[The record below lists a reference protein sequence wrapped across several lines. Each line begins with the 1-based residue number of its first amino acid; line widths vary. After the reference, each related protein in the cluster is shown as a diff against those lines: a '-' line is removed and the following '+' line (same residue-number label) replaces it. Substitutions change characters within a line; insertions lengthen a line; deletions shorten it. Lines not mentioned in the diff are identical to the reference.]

1 MASLPERQ
9 LADKSAEQL
18 YEQLWMGALRCGHDV
33 NEPEVPVIIP
43 GYEPATYDKKKG
55 HAMAVEARQRLDA
68 VHNHRLDMLKTLR
81 GSKSHKDLEPFE
93 RILIETQYWMGVEEW
108 HGSGSSNST
117 AAKKALTSSSS
128 RNAARRVSSAI
139 DEESSQGGAADGA
152 YHIPETPSYIR
163 GKLRDYQLEGVNWLL
178 GLHNRCING
187 ILADEMGLGKT
198 FQTIATLATLK
209 FTYGLPGPHL
219 VVCPKS
225 VVGNWYREVRQW
237 CPSLSVFKFHAPG
250 DIRPM
255 VVKAHLHPT
264 NNIKYDI
271 IVTTFEMILSEINT
285 FKKIPWQYLIVDE
298 AHKLKNEESRAHL
311 SLAMLKAN
319 WRLIITGTPLQ
330 NNLRELWALLHFLSP
345 ELFTDGASFEEWFDC
360 SSGHEDTNAVTRM
373 HLILAPVMIRR
384 LKADVNTGIPPKKE
398 IYVSCSLSRRQREW
412 YSTVI
417 AKDAELLNKQSG
429 GNISRLNNI
438 IMQLRKVVNHPY
450 LMVGGEDGPPFKTDE
465 GIVKHSGKMTVLDML
480 LRKLKQD
487 KEGKHKVLIFSQF
500 TMMLDVI
507 EDYLSMMGYMYCRI
521 DGSTSGLD
529 REMQMA
535 QFNSPNSEYFVFLLS
550 TRAGGLGINLQA
562 ANHVVLYDSDWNPQ
576 MDLQAQ
582 DRAHRIGQK
591 RSVRIYRFITDGTM
605 EERIYKRA
613 LKKLYLDAVV
623 VQQGR
628 IQQGSAKRS
637 GGSTEELLSMIR
649 FGAEEIFKSRGKDVT
664 EADIE
669 QLLADGE
676 AKQSALEGELKTSCQ
691 MSLASFKLG
700 ADDEN
705 LYEFEG
711 ITYNERDAAE
721 SKSLYIQLPEALV
734 GGVSQDEILEAC
746 IPYGE
751 VSKCLLHPNL
761 KEALVSFRT
770 VLGAVDAKKA
780 LTKADGK
787 NWTVHFASKE
797 AAAGNIVSLEM
808 IDACFNTG
816 AEKLGR
822 GQRVREAVVFYSDE
836 DVQRL
841 QQKREKAPPLKLP
854 KTPHF
859 PPFQLYN
866 SARLLEIHNA
876 EVAHL
881 VRNWRMKH
889 DRDDNA
895 SPRPGTSPTAANEDV
910 VTMPT
915 TADIEETTLTDQEQ
929 EEKER
934 LLSEGFPNWSNREFI
949 RLRAAITTGKVSIND
964 FRAIAARV
972 ETKSEGEVR
981 DYMQALL
988 ERGPRCIAKF
998 DAIEASVKKAE
1009 RKRKEEEDLLEAV
1022 KWKVENVVGNAE
1034 ESLKFPSSNTTRYD
1048 IGIDRKMFLAAYD
1061 RGLGV
1066 IPVIGQEVR
1075 GSPDLRFDIYYQTR
1089 SDAFFSQRLVQLM
1102 SQARKEWKQPDDGH
1116 GLELLNRRRKR
1127 GRSEGTPDAAESP
1140 IAESPTVANE
1150 ETA

>member
-1 MASLPERQ
+1 MASPQERL
-9 LADKSAEQL
+9 LADKSADQL
-18 YEQLWMGALRCGHDV
+18 YEQLWMGALRSGEDV
-33 NEPEVPVIIP
+33 NAPEVPVVVP

-55 HAMAVEARQRLDA
+55 HAVAVEARQRLDA
-68 VHNHRLDMLKTLR
+68 VHNHRMDMLKTLR
-81 GSKSHKDLEPFE
+81 GSKSHKELEPFE

-108 HGSGSSNST
+108 HSGASQSSSS
-117 AAKKALTSSSS
+117 AVAKKALSSLH
-128 RNAARRVSSAI
+128 RNAGRRAT
-139 DEESSQGGAADGA
+139 GAADDETSQSGA
-152 YHIPETPSYIR
+152 ATDVSYHIPETPSYIR
-163 GKLRDYQLEGVNWLL
+163 GKLRDYQIEGVNWIL

-237 CPSLSVFKFHAPG
+237 CPSLSVFKFHAPSS
-250 DIRPM
+250 IRPLM
-255 VVKAHLHPT
+255 VKAHLHPT
-264 NNIKYDI
+264 NNLKYDI
-271 IVTTFEMILSEINT
+271 IVTTFEMIISELST

-298 AHKLKNEESRAHL
+298 AHKLKNEESRAHS
-311 SLAMLKAN
+311 SLAMLKTN

-345 ELFTDGASFEEWFDC
+345 ELFTDGSSFEDWFDS
-360 SSGHEDTNAVTRM
+360 SSGHEDTNAITRM

-412 YSTVI
+412 YSTVV

-429 GNISRLNNI
+429 GNLSRLNNI

-450 LMVGGEDGPPFKTDE
+450 LMFGGEDGPPFKTDE
-465 GIVKHSGKMTVLDML
+465 GIIKHSGKMTVLDML
-480 LRKLKQD
+480 LRKLRQD

-500 TMMLDVI
+500 TSMLDVI
-507 EDYLSMMGYMYCRI
+507 EDYLSMMGYGYCRI
-521 DGSTSGLD
+521 DGSTTGLD

-535 QFNSPNSEYFVFLLS
+535 QFNAPNSEYFVFLLS

-613 LKKLYLDAVV
+613 LKKLYLDAMV

-628 IQQGSAKRS
+628 IQGGSNKRS
-637 GGSTEELLSMIR
+637 NGTAEELLSMIR

-691 MSLASFKLG
+691 QSLASFKLG
-700 ADDEN
+700 ADEEN

-721 SKSLYIQLPEALV
+721 SKSLHIELPESIV
-734 GGVSQDEILEAC
+734 GSVSQDELLDLC

-751 VSKCLLHPNL
+751 ISKCILHPNL
-761 KEALVSFRT
+761 KEAIVSFRS

-780 LTKADGK
+780 LTKTK
-787 NWTVHFASKE
+787 NWTIHFASRE
-797 AAAGNIVSLEM
+797 TATNLVSREM

-836 DVQRL
+836 DVARL
-841 QQKREKAPPLKLP
+841 QQKREKAPPLKIP
-854 KTPHF
+854 KPPHF
-859 PPFQLYN
+859 PPWQLYN
-866 SARLLEIHNA
+866 ATRLIEIHNA
-876 EVAHL
+876 EVAIM

-895 SPRPGTSPTAANEDV
+895 SPRPGTSPTAANEDG
-910 VTMPT
+910 TMPS
-915 TADIEETTLTDQEQ
+915 AGDIEDLTLSNQEQ

-934 LLSEGFPNWSNREFI
+934 LLSEGFPTWSNREFI
-949 RLRAAITTGKVSIND
+949 RLRAAITTGKVGITD
-964 FRAIAARV
+964 FRGISARV
-972 ETKSEGEVR
+972 ETKTEGEVR

-1009 RKRKEEEDLLEAV
+1009 RKRKEEQDLLEAT

-1034 ESLKFPSSNTTRYD
+1034 ENLKFPSSTARYD
-1048 IGIDRKMFLAAYD
+1048 INIDRRMFLAAYD
-1061 RGLGV
+1061 RGLDV
-1066 IPVIGQEVR
+1066 VSTIGQEMR
-1075 GSPDLRFDIYYQTR
+1075 MSPDLRFDVYYQTR
-1089 SDAFFSQRLVQLM
+1089 QDAFYSSRLLQLM
-1102 SQARKEWKQPDDGH
+1102 TQVCREWKQPEESGMTLTDRT
-1116 GLELLNRRRKR
+1116 RRSKR
-1127 GRSEGTPDAAESP
+1127 TREGDVVESP
-1140 IAESPTVANE
+1140 EAPSVAEDEV
-1150 ETA
+1150 